1 MQKLSMR
8 TARIRHGLSM
18 AAISIGCAC
27 VLASPAFAQG
37 ADEEEDSDEAQII
50 VTGSRVQR
58 STFDTPSPVTVFNS
72 ENVDDLGLT
81 DVGDIVSQLP
91 SNSNFFASNNVG
103 LGNFNV
109 GAQFVNLRG
118 LNPFFGT
125 RTLTLVDTHRVVPT
139 ATGGGVD
146 ITLIPSMLV
155 DRTETV
161 TGGASALYG
170 SDAIAGVV
178 NIILDNDLDGLKAQ
192 ADFTRTDAGDGNE
205 YHASAAY
212 GAAFAGGRGHFV
224 VGGEYQQTDA
234 IGNCSEERDWCG
246 QNFGLFTNTGY
257 ATNGQ
262 PHYII
267 GENAYFANQS
277 LTGVLVPCTAFSFG
291 ACINVPAVSGDL
303 VQFNA
308 DGSGV
313 IPFDRGTYSDGAGF
327 FGFRQGGND
336 QFSVGAYDATTLR
349 PEVERYTLLGHM
361 TYELGGNIEMFLEGS
376 YAESAAVNP
385 VATGAIGPYALEIFD
400 RGYAGFRVF
409 NDNAFLPAEA
419 AALIGPDGAAFGRN
433 MLSEQTARNETNNS
447 TWRALGGLEGEF
459 GNGWVWDAYFSHG
472 ENKNDQHLYHNVVAP
487 FLTFA
492 LDAVQT
498 GTGISCGVD
507 VPGRINPNTGLAYT
521 AADIAYANSA
531 GPCVPLNL
539 FGIGNADPAAVDYA
553 FRTLDEFSTIKQD
566 VFAVNFGGNL
576 FDGFGAGAVK
586 LAVGGEWRR
595 ESVNVTHDLANTPF
609 YNDFTLSYGLD
620 YGGDIEVVEG
630 YGELI
635 VPVFEDSALGRY
647 FELDLALR
655 GTSNK
660 AKGTAGE
667 YAGQKASSD
676 FATWKISAL
685 WDVTDWLRLR
695 GTRSR
700 DIRAPQF
707 RELFQTYNR
716 TVGGPFGSVAN
727 PWNGGLTDAATITT
741 GGNVALQPEKA
752 DTWTLGI
759 VLSPQ
764 GGGLSGLRLSA
775 DWYEITISD
784 AIAGPPS
791 GIGAGAIVAQCF
803 AGVQSFC
810 DLMEGEGTNDITFI
824 SNTAANLQGFTTR
837 GVDFEAGY
845 NTDLGGESSL
855 NVRVLA
861 SLLYDQLFSTGL
873 GSPVY
878 NYAGQT
884 GPTAAFG
891 TFNTSPKWQGN
902 AFATYHNGPATVTVQ
917 MRYIGAGSYATL
929 TASGGEPMDPGD
941 AGYDSTNPN
950 SISDNSVDAAA
961 YFNLSGSFSLTDEFE
976 LFGSINNLF
985 DKDPVIAPGGNG
997 FPTNPVYFDTF
1008 GRTYRIGV
1016 RVRL

>member
-1 MQKLSMR
+1 MQALSMGIAHTR
-8 TARIRHGLSM
+8 RGLSTT
-18 AAISIGCAC
+18 AIAIGLLGA
-27 VLASPAFAQG
+27 LSNPAFAQDSDG
-37 ADEEEDSDEAQII
+37 AEIEEDEII

-58 STFDTPSPVTVFNS
+58 STFDTPSPVTVFDS
-72 ENVDDLGLT
+72 ENIENLGLT

-91 SNSNFFASNNVG
+91 ANSNFFSSNNVG

-155 DRTETV
+155 ERTETV

-178 NIILDNDLDGLKAQ
+178 NIILDKDLTGLRAQ
-192 ADFTRTDAGDGNE
+192 ADFTRTDAGDGYE
-205 YHASAAY
+205 YHASAAF
-212 GAAFAGGRGHFV
+212 GTEFAGGRGHFV
-224 VGGEYQQTDA
+224 FGGEYQQTDA
-234 IGNCSEERDWCG
+234 IGNCSEERGWCSERY
-246 QNFGLFTNTGY
+246 GLFTNTGY
-257 ATNGQ
+257 ATNGL

-267 GENAYFANQS
+267 GPQAYSANQS
-277 LTGVLVPCTAFSFG
+277 LTGVLVPCTVFAG
-291 ACINVPAVSGDL
+291 ACINVPEVSGDL
-303 VQFNA
+303 MQFNA
-308 DGSGV
+308 DGTEL
-313 IPFDRGTYSDGAGF
+313 IPFNRGFHSTGAGF
-327 FGFRQGGND
+327 FGFRQDGD
-336 QFSVGAYDATTLR
+336 DEFSAGAYDGTTLR
-349 PEVERYTLLGHM
+349 PEVERYTLLGHA
-361 TYELGGNIEMFLEGS
+361 TYELGSNIELFLEGS
-376 YAESAAVNP
+376 YAHSAAVNP

-400 RGYAGFRVF
+400 RGYVGFRVF

-419 AALIGPDGAAFGRN
+419 AALIGPAGAGFGRN
-433 MLSEQTARNETNNS
+433 MLSEQSARNETNNS
-447 TWRALGGLEGEF
+447 TWRALGGLEGEL
-459 GNGWVWDAYFSHG
+459 GGGWIWDAYFSHG
-472 ENKNDQHLYHNVVAP
+472 ENKNDQHLFHNVVAP

-498 GTGISCGVD
+498 DGGIVCGVD
-507 VPGRINPNTGLAYT
+507 VPGRINPNTGAPYT
-521 AADIAYANSA
+521 ADDVAYANSA

-553 FRTLDEFSTIKQD
+553 FRTLEELSTIKQD
-566 VFAVNFGGNL
+566 VAAVNVAGDL

-586 LAVGGEWRR
+586 LAAGAEWRR
-595 ESVNVTHDLANTPF
+595 ETVNVTHDLENTPF

-620 YGGDIEVVEG
+620 YGGNIQVLEG
-630 YGELI
+630 YAELI
-635 VPVFEDSALGRY
+635 VPVFENGALGRY
-647 FELDLALR
+647 FELDLAAR

-667 YAGQKASSD
+667 YAGETASSE
-676 FATWKISAL
+676 FVTWKVSAL
-685 WDVTDWLRLR
+685 WDVTDWLRFR
-695 GTRSR
+695 ATRSR
-700 DIRAPQF
+700 DVRAPQF

-727 PWNGGLTDAATITT
+727 PWNDGLTDAATITT
-741 GGNVALQPEKA
+741 GGNVGLEPEKA
-752 DTWTLGI
+752 DTWTVGV
-759 VLSPQ
+759 VLTPQ
-764 GGGLSGLRLSA
+764 GGALSGFRFSA
-775 DWYEITISD
+775 DWYEITIKD

-791 GIGAGAIVAQCF
+791 GIGAANIVAQCF
-803 AGVQSFC
+803 AGAQEFC
-810 DLMEGEGTNDITFI
+810 DLMEGEGTDDITAI
-824 SNTAANLQGFTTR
+824 TNTAANLQGFTTR
-837 GVDFEAGY
+837 GVDFEAAY
-845 NTDLGGESSL
+845 NMPLGAESSL

-902 AFATYHNGPATVTVQ
+902 AFATYQNGPATLTLQ
-917 MRYIGAGSYATL
+917 MRYIGSGRYATL
-929 TASGGEPMDPGD
+929 TGSGGPAVDPSD

-950 SISDNSVDAAA
+950 SISDNKVEAAA
-961 YFNLSGSFSLTDEFE
+961 YFNLSGSFEITDEIE
-976 LFGSINNLF
+976 MFGSINNLL

-1008 GRTYRIGV
+1008 GRTYRIGA
-1016 RVRL
+1016 RVRF